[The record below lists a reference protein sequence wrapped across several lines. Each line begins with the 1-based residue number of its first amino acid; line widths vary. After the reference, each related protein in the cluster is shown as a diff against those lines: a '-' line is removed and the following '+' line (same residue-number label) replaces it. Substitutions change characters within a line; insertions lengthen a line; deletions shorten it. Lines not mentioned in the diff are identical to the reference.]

1 MSHGASLSQAPGTTS
16 ESAHEWRDWA
26 AFLAITLG
34 SFVAILDIQIVA
46 SSLNEI
52 RAGLSASTD
61 EIQWVQTSYLIAEI
75 IAIPLSGYLAP
86 MLSTRV
92 FYTFAAIG
100 FTLSSVACGFSWSLG
115 SMVVFRVLQGFLG
128 GGLIPA
134 SFATMFLLFPDE
146 KKRGLPQL
154 LGGMTTM
161 LAPAIGPT
169 FGGYIT
175 DALSWRW
182 LFLINFVPGIACALI
197 VWATLDVDRPKPE
210 MLKKLDLWSVL
221 FLAVFLGGLE
231 YTLDDGPRHDWF
243 DQRSVL
249 LCAIAALIGGSLF
262 FWRGFRSDYP
272 IIDLRAFR
280 NRNFA
285 VTSLVSAMLGVSIFT
300 LVYITPVFLGQVR
313 GYNPQQIGEV
323 MMVQGLAMV
332 IAAPF
337 VMRLASVL
345 DPRVSIGIGL
355 LLVAAGSWT
364 NSLLTADWGFSQ
376 FALSQSLRGSGLIFA
391 FIPMTNLALGTLPRH
406 ELNNASALYT
416 VTRNLGGAVG
426 LAVVATLI
434 NQRNWTHWQALAES
448 TRLSRPAVREGLSSM
463 SAMLAPQLG
472 AGSHAGAISMLAQ
485 QAYQQASTMTYG
497 DMYFLLSISTA
508 LSVLLV
514 PLIQKPRQSVEGVGH

>member
-1 MSHGASLSQAPGTTS
+1 MNPSPSLTTAPADAAAR
-16 ESAHEWRDWA
+16 ERRDWI
-26 AFLAITLG
+26 AFVAITLG

-92 FYTFAAIG
+92 FYSIAAIG
-100 FTLSSVACGFSWSLG
+100 FTLSSVACGCAWSLG
-115 SMVVFRVLQGFLG
+115 SMVLFRALQGFLG

-134 SFATMFLLFPDE
+134 SFATIYLLFPDE
-146 KKRGLPQL
+146 KRRNVPQL
-154 LGGMTTM
+154 LGGMATM

-175 DALSWRW
+175 DVLSWRW
-182 LFLINFVPGIACALI
+182 LFLINFVPGMACALI
-197 VWATLDVDRPKPE
+197 VWATLDVDRPQPE

-221 FLAVFLGGLE
+221 FLALFLGGLE
-231 YTLDDGPRHDWF
+231 YTLDAGPRHDWF
-243 DQRSVL
+243 SDDNVT
-249 LCAIAALIGGSLF
+249 LCALTALVGGSLF
-262 FWRGFRSDYP
+262 FWRGFHSDHP

-285 VTSLVSAMLGVSIFT
+285 VTSMVSALLGVGIFT
-300 LVYITPVFLGQVR
+300 LIYITPVFLGEVR
-313 GYNPQQIGEV
+313 AYSSQQIGEV
-323 MMVQGLAMV
+323 MMVQGMAMV
-332 IAAPF
+332 LAAPL
-337 VMRLASVL
+337 VVRMASLL
-345 DPRVSIGIGL
+345 DPRVTISIGL
-355 LLVAAGSWT
+355 LLVALGTYT
-364 NSLLTADWGFSQ
+364 NALLTADWGFRE
-376 FALSQSLRGSGLIFA
+376 FVLSQSLRGAGLIFA
-391 FIPMTNLALGTLPRH
+391 FIPMTNLALGTLARH

-416 VTRNLGGAVG
+416 VTRNLGGALG

-448 TRLSRPAVREGLSSM
+448 TRLSRPGVRQALSGM
-463 SAMLAPQLG
+463 SAMLGPRLG
-472 AGSHAGAISMLAQ
+472 TGSKAGAISMLAQ
-485 QAYQQASTMTYG
+485 QAYQQMSAMTYG
-497 DMYFLLSISTA
+497 DMYLLLSIVTA

-514 PLIQKPRQSVEGVGH
+514 PLIQKPAQSVEGMGH

>member
-1 MSHGASLSQAPGTTS
+1 MSHDVSLAQAPAAGGDRAR
-16 ESAHEWRDWA
+16 ELRDWA
-26 AFLAITLG
+26 AFLAITIG

-52 RAGLSASTD
+52 RAGLSASVD
-61 EIQWVQTSYLIAEI
+61 EIQWVQTSYLIAEV

-92 FYTFAAIG
+92 FYTIAAIG
-100 FTLSSVACGFSWSLG
+100 FTVSSVACGFSWSLG
-115 SMVVFRVLQGFLG
+115 SMVVFRALQGFLG

-146 KKRGLPQL
+146 KKRNLPQL

-197 VWATLDVDRPKPE
+197 VWATLDVDRPRPE
-210 MLKKLDLWSVL
+210 MLKKLDLWSIV
-221 FLAVFLGGLE
+221 FLAMFLGGLE

-243 DQRSVL
+243 DDRSVL
-249 LCAIAALIGGSLF
+249 LCAIAAAVGGSLF
-262 FWRGFRSDYP
+262 FWRSFRSDHP
-272 IIDLRAFR
+272 IIDLRAFH

-323 MMVQGLAMV
+323 MMVQGMAMV
-332 IAAPF
+332 VSAPL
-337 VMRLASVL
+337 VMRMAAAL
-345 DPRVSIGIGL
+345 DPRITISIGL

-364 NSLLTADWGFSQ
+364 NAQLTADWGFAQ
-376 FALSQSLRGSGLIFA
+376 FAVSQSLRGAGLIFA
-391 FIPMTNLALGTLPRH
+391 FVPMTNLALGTLARH

-416 VTRNLGGAVG
+416 VTRNLGGAFG

-448 TRLSRPAVREGLSSM
+448 TRLSRAPVREALSGM
-463 SAMLAPQLG
+463 SGMLAPQLG
-472 AGSHAGAISMLAQ
+472 SARDAGAVSLLAQ
-485 QAYQQASTMTYG
+485 QAYQQASTMTYA
-497 DMYFLLSISTA
+497 DMYLLLSISTA

-514 PLIQKPRQSVEGVGH
+514 PLIRKPQGSVEGMGH